1 MMGLKLTIR
10 GIVQKVGYRNAV
22 YRAAKEMKIK
32 GYVKNL
38 DDPDESVEAVIQHPD
53 SQVLET
59 FIKKIKINDGFI
71 EVHEILKEEIQEKE
85 CPKFEIIR
93 GSSKDEEGERLDVAE
108 MALKN
113 LTKAVVSGNQ
123 KIIEKQ
129 DEMINVLSK
138 KQDQTIKVLSQKH
151 DETNAILTKFSE
163 ETHISFDVME
173 KKYGAISEK
182 LGKLDKMA
190 DSFDELVEILRMF
203 KPKE

>member
-1 MMGLKLTIR
+1 MKSLKLTIK

-22 YRAAKEMKIK
+22 YRVAKEMKVK

-38 DDPDESVEAVIQHPD
+38 GDPDDSVELVVQHPD
-53 SQVLET
+53 SQVLEA

-71 EVHEILKEEIQEKE
+71 EVHEILREEIKEKE
-85 CPKFEIIR
+85 YLKFEVIR
-93 GSSKDEEGERLDVAE
+93 GSSADEEGERLDVAE

-129 DEMINVLSK
+129 DE
-138 KQDQTIKVLSQKH
+138 TIKVLSQKH
-151 DETNAILTKFSE
+151 DATNAILTKFSE
-163 ETHISFDVME
+163 ETHASFDLME